1 MILKVPMAGTLFS
14 GEKSFD
20 VLDKYHGTKIDSLP
34 SMGKQEVNLAVE
46 AAKRSL
52 AEMSR
57 LTSLDR
63 QDAILHAA
71 DELVRKKVELSQ
83 VLVAETGTTIKD
95 ANLEVERTSRILRLY
110 ATEIPHLHGES
121 LPLDA
126 DLRGKN
132 KHGYWVRVPAGIV
145 SAITGFN
152 TPLVLLA
159 HKLAAALVAGDTLI
173 VKPSSLAP
181 LACIEMCNIFSSTVL
196 PAAALNVITG
206 PGDVVGPE
214 LVKDPRVNIVSFT
227 GGRETGEEIARNA
240 GLKRL
245 IMELGSNC
253 PNIVCSDAHL
263 GFAVPNLVDAAYSYQ
278 GQNCLHAQRILV
290 QEGVYDEFRERF
302 IDTAARLR
310 MGDPKSASTDIG
322 PMISESAA
330 KRVEAWVN
338 EAKDLGAKV
347 LLGGT
352 RSGVMYKPT
361 LLEEV
366 PAKAKVMVDEIF
378 GPVSCLIKFSN
389 IQEAVKIANTTE
401 YGLQAAIFTNK
412 IDEALYSLR
421 NLQFGT
427 VMINESTDFRVDM
440 MPFGGFKGSGI
451 GREGVSH
458 FIEAM
463 SEIRMAVYNLSSSP

>member
-1 MILKVPMAGTLFS
+1 LKVPFAGKLVER
-14 GEKSFD
+14 EKSFS
-20 VLDKYHGTKIDSLP
+20 VCDKYSGTVIDSIPLMEP
-34 SMGKQEVNLAVE
+34 SDVQTAVATALRGLKDLNVLTGFERQHILLRTADSILERKQ
-46 AAKRSL
+46 K
-52 AEMSR
+52 
-57 LTSLDR
+57 
-63 QDAILHAA
+63 
-71 DELVRKKVELSQ
+71 LVDI
-83 VLVAETGTTIKD
+83 LVAETGMTFAQAD
-95 ANLEVERTSRILRLY
+95 FEVTRSSNILRLY
-110 ATEIPHLHGES
+110 AAEALHLQGEA
-121 LPLDA
+121 PTLDA
-126 DLRGKN
+126 DARGKGR
-132 KHGYWVRVPAGIV
+132 HGYSFRVPAGVIAAI
-145 SAITGFN
+145 SAFN
-152 TPLVLLA
+152 NPLVLLS
-159 HKLAAALVAGDTLI
+159 HKLGPSIVAGDA
-173 VKPSSLAP
+173 VVFKPASLTP
-181 LACIEMCNIFSSTVL
+181 LASLEVCMLLLDAGL
-196 PAAALNVITG
+196 PPNSLNVLTGSGETLGPVLAGNPDVRVIT
-206 PGDVVGPE
+206 
-214 LVKDPRVNIVSFT
+214 FT
-227 GGRETGEEIARNA
+227 GGREVGEQIARVA
-240 GLKRL
+240 GVKRL
-245 IMELGSNC
+245 LMELGSNC

-458 FIEAM
+458 SIEAM